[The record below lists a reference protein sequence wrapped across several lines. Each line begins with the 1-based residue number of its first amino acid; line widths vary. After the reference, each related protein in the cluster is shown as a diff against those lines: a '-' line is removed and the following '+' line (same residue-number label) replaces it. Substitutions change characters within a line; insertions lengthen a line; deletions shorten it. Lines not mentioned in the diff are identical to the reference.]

1 MDPDRVASVTIPD
14 FPTSVMITP
23 TSPQPMEADT
33 SELIADSDGGATS
46 GRNESLAKIEITVL
60 SVILVIAI
68 VGNSL
73 MLIALRRQLNFRPMS
88 RMYFFMLNL
97 SIADLFVAFG
107 NILPQLAWDITFRF
121 QGNDLLCRIVK
132 FLQVF
137 VLYVSTY
144 ILTSMAIDRYLVV
157 CHHTF
162 SRNYYSGLKGPR
174 ILVAASYIFSFLLA
188 TPQVF
193 IFSYMDVPNNPGIR
207 DCWVTFI
214 EPWGQKA
221 YVTFFVVCAFIFP
234 LMVIGVSYGAICC
247 KVIRF
252 RLPKEARV
260 QKPQNKRRK
269 TKYSFSSSSAGT
281 RDEQETESVDEAPLR
296 KASEERGALRR
307 QISQAKMKTLKL
319 TLTVVICFFV
329 CWAPFSIT
337 QLVIAYNPAKNAG
350 PLQVI
355 FLLLASLNSCTN
367 PWIYLAFSESLCNQ
381 LRVRFSV

>member
-1 MDPDRVASVTIPD
+1 
-14 FPTSVMITP
+14 
-23 TSPQPMEADT
+23 
-33 SELIADSDGGATS
+33 
-46 GRNESLAKIEITVL
+46 
-60 SVILVIAI
+60 
-68 VGNSL
+68 
-73 MLIALRRQLNFRPMS
+73 
-88 RMYFFMLNL
+88 
-97 SIADLFVAFG
+97 
-107 NILPQLAWDITFRF
+107 
-121 QGNDLLCRIVK
+121 
-132 FLQVF
+132 
-137 VLYVSTY
+137 
-144 ILTSMAIDRYLVV
+144 MAIDRYLVV

-174 ILVAASYIFSFLLA
+174 ILVAASYIFSFILA

-193 IFSYMDVPNNPGIR
+193 IFSYMDVPDSPGIR

-252 RLPKEARV
+252 SLPKEGRA
-260 QKPQNKRRK
+260 QKQQKERRK
-269 TKYSFSSSSAGT
+269 KKYSFSSSSAGT
-281 RDEQETESVDEAPLR
+281 RDEQETDSVDEAPLR
-296 KASEERGALRR
+296 KTSEERGALRR

-337 QLVIAYNPAKNAG
+337 QLVIAYNPQNAG

-381 LRVRFSV
+381 LRVSLGFGLRRASDDESIGDEKEIPELQAGRKPQKEEKAMEKGRTGPGKKTPAAALSDNRTRNGEQVQPETKSDVV